1 MPAIIPTDRILQD
14 VNPAQ
19 AEAIKHVEGP
29 LLVLAGA
36 GSGKTRVVTRRV
48 THLISQGV
56 RPSQILAI
64 TFTNKAAGEM
74 RRRVES
80 MVPEARLNV
89 STFHSFGARM
99 LRRYINRIG
108 RENNFTIFDQDDQ
121 LKLVKEAI
129 KKVEVDTANFAPAS
143 LASTISRAKN
153 DLLNPKEFGERDT
166 DYYGRVATK
175 VYRHYEELLV
185 ENNALDFDD
194 LLVKFLQVMVDCDE
208 VLERLQQQFRFVLI
222 DEYQDTNRAQYY
234 LAQMLAARHR
244 NLHVTGDPDQS
255 IYSWRGADIK
265 NILAFEKD
273 YPESKVV
280 RLEQNYRSTKNIL
293 AAANAVIKNNKQRK
307 EKNLWTENEDGQLAC
322 RIYCEDETHEAD
334 LVADRIKELTH
345 NDQFPYSDIAVFYRT
360 NAQSRVLEQSLIHRE
375 IPYVI
380 IGGLAFYE
388 RKEVKDVLAY
398 VRCVV
403 NPRDSVSLS
412 RIINVPTRGIG
423 KATIQSLM
431 DYADFAGGTLLD
443 SVKNAPAV
451 GLSKRALNAAQKFAE
466 LYDALTDI
474 PLKPVADF
482 FQRVLDVTQYVEFL
496 EKSKDEN
503 AEDRIENVLELISAA
518 QAYDLAHPDGDARGF
533 LEQSVLVQQLDSYDE
548 TQPRATL
555 MTLHLAKGLE
565 YPVVFLVGM
574 EEGLLPHMNS
584 MESLDKVEEERRLA
598 YVGITRAESRLF
610 ILHAHERRQFGQF
623 FNNMPSRFVREIP
636 EDLIQEENPLYE
648 EEDESGFESDLV
660 FEIGDRV
667 RHHHFGVGTVV
678 DVEFSNFGEQLKI
691 RFQKS
696 GVKRLDPEVAG
707 LELLA

>member
-1 MPAIIPTDRILQD
+1 MHSTIPLERILQD

-48 THLISQGV
+48 TYLISQGV

-74 RRRVES
+74 RKRVEA
-80 MVPEARLNV
+80 MVPEGRLNV

-99 LRRYINRIG
+99 LRQYINRIG
-108 RENNFTIFDQDDQ
+108 RENTFTIFDEDDR

-129 KKVEVDTANFAPAS
+129 KKVDVDTANFAPSS
-143 LASTISRAKN
+143 LAATISRAKN
-153 DLLNPKEFGERDT
+153 ELLNPEEFGKRET
-166 DYYGRVATK
+166 DYYGRIAAS
-175 VYRHYEELLV
+175 VYRHYEKLL
-185 ENNALDFDD
+185 EQNNALDFDD

-265 NILAFEKD
+265 NILAFEED

-280 RLEQNYRSTKNIL
+280 RLEQNYRSTKTIL
-293 AAANAVIKNNKQRK
+293 AAANSVIQNNKQRK
-307 EKNLWTENEDGQLAC
+307 EKSLWTENEDGQLLT
-322 RIYCEDETHEAD
+322 RMNCEDETHEAD
-334 LVADRIKELTH
+334 LVAERIKELAQGS
-345 NDQFPYSDIAVFYRT
+345 QFNYSDIAIFYRT
-360 NAQSRVLEQSLIHRE
+360 NAQSRVLEQSLIRDE

-380 IGGLAFYE
+380 VGGVAFYE

-403 NPRDSVSLS
+403 NPRDSVSLR

-423 KATIQSLM
+423 QATIESLI
-431 DYADFAGGTLLD
+431 DYAESSEGTILD
-443 SVKNAPAV
+443 ALKTSAAI
-451 GLSKRALNAAQKFAE
+451 GLSKRAVNAAQKFAA
-466 LYDALTDI
+466 LYDTLTGV
-474 PLKPVADF
+474 PLKPVAAF
-482 FQRVLDVTQYVEFL
+482 FQRVLDLTKYVEFL
-496 EKSKDEN
+496 ENSNDEKSD
-503 AEDRIENVLELISAA
+503 DRIENVLELISAA
-518 QAYDLAHPDGDARGF
+518 EAYDQAYPDGDVRGF

-548 TQPRATL
+548 TQARVTL

-565 YPVVFLVGM
+565 YPVVFLIGM

-584 MESLDKVEEERRLA
+584 MESLEKVEEERRLA

-610 ILHAHERRQFGQF
+610 ISCAQERRQFGQY
-623 FNNMPSRFVREIP
+623 FNNMSSRFLREIP
-636 EDLIQEENPLYE
+636 EDLIHEENALN
-648 EEDESGFESDLV
+648 EDEGDFGSDSDLV

-678 DVEFSNFGEQLKI
+678 DVEYGNFGEQLKI

>member
-518 QAYDLAHPDGDARGF
+518 QAYDLPHPDGDARGF

>member
-548 TQPRATL
+548 TQPRVTL

>member
-1 MPAIIPTDRILQD
+1 M
-14 VNPAQ
+14 
-19 AEAIKHVEGP
+19 
-29 LLVLAGA
+29 
-36 GSGKTRVVTRRV
+36 

-518 QAYDLAHPDGDARGF
+518 QAYDLPHPDGDARGF

-548 TQPRATL
+548 TQPRVTL

-696 GVKRLDPEVAG
+696 GVKRLDPEVA
-707 LELLA
+707 

>member
-466 LYDALTDI
+466 LYDALTDS
-474 PLKPVADF
+474 PLKPVAAF

-518 QAYDLAHPDGDARGF
+518 QAYDLPHPDGDARGF

>member
-518 QAYDLAHPDGDARGF
+518 QAYDLPHPDGD
-533 LEQSVLVQQLDSYDE
+533 
-548 TQPRATL
+548 
-555 MTLHLAKGLE
+555 
-565 YPVVFLVGM
+565 
-574 EEGLLPHMNS
+574 
-584 MESLDKVEEERRLA
+584 
-598 YVGITRAESRLF
+598 
-610 ILHAHERRQFGQF
+610 
-623 FNNMPSRFVREIP
+623 
-636 EDLIQEENPLYE
+636 
-648 EEDESGFESDLV
+648 
-660 FEIGDRV
+660 
-667 RHHHFGVGTVV
+667 
-678 DVEFSNFGEQLKI
+678 
-691 RFQKS
+691 
-696 GVKRLDPEVAG
+696 
-707 LELLA
+707 

>member
-1 MPAIIPTDRILQD
+1 M
-14 VNPAQ
+14 
-19 AEAIKHVEGP
+19 
-29 LLVLAGA
+29 LVLAGA

-518 QAYDLAHPDGDARGF
+518 QAYDLPHPDGDARGF

-548 TQPRATL
+548 TQPRVTL